1 MQHAIEQDPP
11 SNSFIAAWNTAG
23 RHIQQQADT
32 GFNWLRA
39 NLNLPMAEHLSF
51 RIGNQI
57 FFVFI
62 NAAEFNHKVNGTAFN
77 RVYKE
82 ANAIP
87 CLLDMEESLG
97 SWKVSRAGWG
107 LIHAETGKEINPL
120 DYVSDELIEMT
131 DWELHDF
138 AVSLICA
145 DLKKQG
151 IENYSSQPSNHIDPS
166 IWFEDSNGKHFIVV
180 RSGRYPTKELPPP
193 ENITDIKQSCLPHS
207 NSGLFA
213 SVIFAN
219 SDDPFDP
226 DASQNGNF
234 LALYRGHGVMP
245 KKAVTK
251 I

>member
-23 RHIQQQADT
+23 KHIQQQADT

-62 NAAEFNHKVNGTAFN
+62 NAAEFSHKFNGTAFN

-120 DYVSDELIEMT
+120 NYVSDELIEMT

-138 AVSLICA
+138 AVSLVNS
-145 DLKKQG
+145 DLEKRGKTILG
-151 IENYSSQPSNHIDPS
+151 CQPSNHIDPS
-166 IWFEDSNGKHFIVV
+166 IWFEDDDGKHFVVV
-180 RSGRYPTKELPPP
+180 RAGRYPASKIDQP
-193 ENITDIKQSCLPHS
+193 ENISDIKQSCSPHS
-207 NSGLFA
+207 LSGYFA
-213 SVIFAN
+213 SIIFAN

-226 DASQNGNF
+226 DANQNGNY
-234 LALYRGHGVMP
+234 LPLYRGHAVMP
-245 KKAVTK
+245 KRSFESL
-251 I
+251 